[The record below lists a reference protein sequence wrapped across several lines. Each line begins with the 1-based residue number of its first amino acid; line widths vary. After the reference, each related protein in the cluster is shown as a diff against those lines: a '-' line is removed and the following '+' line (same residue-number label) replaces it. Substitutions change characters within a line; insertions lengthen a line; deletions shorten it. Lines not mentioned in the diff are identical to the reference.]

1 MWTLWMLWLG
11 CQPADKDADPDT
23 AGEGD
28 ADVDADADSDADSD
42 ADPITIPAGVW
53 GGEHWLLR
61 VGEEVFLETDC
72 AHGWLPAPLQA
83 DSRGALQID
92 FTWVSEG
99 GPVEIDTGAAEEGV
113 PATLEAVVAATVIE
127 GTVAIPSLSATV
139 PLRVELG
146 AEPFLTKCL

>member
-28 ADVDADADSDADSD
+28 ADVDADADSD

-83 DSRGALQID
+83 DSRGALQSLVCCALSS
-92 FTWVSEG
+92 WASRYVSTASDRLDASA
-99 GPVEIDTGAAEEGV
+99 PRNRRTACIVQCVSTGSTPKRAARN
-113 PATLEAVVAATVIE
+113 
-127 GTVAIPSLSATV
+127 PSS
-139 PLRVELG
+139 
-146 AEPFLTKCL
+146 K

>member
-1 MWTLWMLWLG
+1 M
-11 CQPADKDADPDT
+11 
-23 AGEGD
+23 
-28 ADVDADADSDADSD
+28 
-42 ADPITIPAGVW
+42 
-53 GGEHWLLR
+53 
-61 VGEEVFLETDC
+61 ETDC

-146 AEPFLTKCL
+146 VEPFLTKCL

>member
-23 AGEGD
+23 AAEGD
-28 ADVDADADSDADSD
+28 ADVDADSDADSD
-42 ADPITIPAGVW
+42 ADADAIPIPAGTW

-72 AHGWLPAPLQA
+72 AHAWLPAPLLA
-83 DSRGALQID
+83 DPRGGLQVD

-99 GPVEIDTGAAEEGV
+99 GPVEIDTGGPEEGV
-113 PATLEAVVAATVIE
+113 PATLQAVVAATVIE
-127 GTVAIPSLSATV
+127 GTVTIPSLDATA

-146 AEPFLTKCL
+146 VEPFLTKCL